1 MGFNFFKTVLDPIV
15 QPLEE
20 IGEGIYKVMEFIV
33 KLMSFFPDFIKSTLE
48 VFSPNKFLNDIIY
61 GSFAA
66 IGLLFNSI
74 SSALSPSNL
83 YHKATNKIKQVNPPR
98 GVMGLSKQKGP
109 DGEYLA
115 PEESND
121 RKCFPPT
128 FARMILMVLCPPFA
142 LFLHVGL
149 SRWYYV
155 VLCAVL
161 TVYGYYFPG
170 LIYAALQILC

>member
-1 MGFNFFKTVLDPIV
+1 
-15 QPLEE
+15 
-20 IGEGIYKVMEFIV
+20 
-33 KLMSFFPDFIKSTLE
+33 
-48 VFSPNKFLNDIIY
+48 
-61 GSFAA
+61 
-66 IGLLFNSI
+66 
-74 SSALSPSNL
+74 
-83 YHKATNKIKQVNPPR
+83 
-98 GVMGLSKQKGP
+98 MGLSKQKGP

>member
-1 MGFNFFKTVLDPIV
+1 MGFNFFKTILDPVV
-15 QPLEE
+15 QPLED

-33 KLMSFFPDFIKSTLE
+33 KLMSFFPGFIKSVLE
-48 VFSPNKFLNDIIY
+48 IFTPNKFLNDLIY

-66 IGLLFNSI
+66 FGLVFKSLF
-74 SSALSPSNL
+74 SSLAPSNL
-83 YHKATNKIKQVNPPR
+83 YNIAKNKIKKENPES
-98 GVMGLSKQKGP
+98 GLMGLPKQKGP
-109 DGEYLA
+109 DGKYLS
-115 PEESND
+115 PSESTD

-155 VLCAVL
+155 VLCTVL
-161 TVYGYYFPG
+161 TIYGYYFPG

>member
-1 MGFNFFKTVLDPIV
+1 MSGLVKIFDAIGNISKVFKS
-15 QPLEE
+15 
-20 IGEGIYKVMEFIV
+20 IGELAITIIHLFTNALNIIM
-33 KLMSFFPDFIKSTLE
+33 E

-83 YHKATNKIKQVNPPR
+83 YHKANNKIKQVNPPR

>member
-1 MGFNFFKTVLDPIV
+1 MSGLIKIFDAIGNIAKVF
-15 QPLEE
+15 ES
-20 IGEGIYKVMEFIV
+20 IGELAINIV
-33 KLMSFFPDFIKSTLE
+33 NLFTNALKILLE
-48 VFSPNKFLNDIIY
+48 AFTPNKFLNDLIY
-61 GSFAA
+61 GFFAA
-66 IGLLFNSI
+66 FGLLFHSLF
-74 SSALSPSNL
+74 SSLAPSNL
-83 YHKATNKIKQVNPPR
+83 INKISGKVKQVNPPR
-98 GVMGLSKQKGP
+98 GIMGMHKQKGP
-109 DGEYLA
+109 DGKYLPA
-115 PEESND
+115 NKSTD

-149 SRWYYV
+149 ARWYYV